1 MGRILCLRLFILLP
15 TPRFALSVL
24 RVNKT
29 VVLLTRK
36 NWTRMGPAWEHHHVC
51 KKKQIAVRILRLR
64 LFILLPTPSSLSP
77 SLSPSLSLSLSLSL
91 LSLSSSGRGRK
102 SAAFSAFAH
111 VGAAALTERHT
122 GRLYQC
128 QCQCRCAL
136 SFSYSATQ
144 QKNTH
149 NMLEIKQKRE
159 QKTDILFLYV
169 RTYVWFVFVFCVSVY
184 SCVRT
189 YVCALRRSLR
199 FAWGLWSV
207 FWGLTGF
214 DCWGDRWC
222 SVLSSKR
229 THRDPFT
236 DLSRR
241 RRYVDGEIDSSI
253 GSGVRAY
260 VRT

>member
-77 SLSPSLSLSLSLSL
+77 SLSPSLSLSLSLFLFSL
-91 LSLSSSGRGRK
+91 YHHLD
-102 SAAFSAFAH
+102 
-111 VGAAALTERHT
+111 AAALTERHT

-159 QKTDILFLYV
+159 QKTDIL
-169 RTYVWFVFVFCVSVY
+169 
-184 SCVRT
+184 
-189 YVCALRRSLR
+189 
-199 FAWGLWSV
+199 
-207 FWGLTGF
+207 
-214 DCWGDRWC
+214 
-222 SVLSSKR
+222 K
-229 THRDPFT
+229 PPPPP
-236 DLSRR
+236 
-241 RRYVDGEIDSSI
+241 
-253 GSGVRAY
+253 
-260 VRT
+260 